1 MRTLRLVSVALLLI
15 VLSSTAPR
23 TAAPDTTTPRG
34 DGPVKLVLLIAVD
47 QFRYDYLT
55 RFRTEYN
62 AGLNRLLTDGADFT
76 NAFLEHYPTV
86 TAVGHSTMMT
96 GATPSVSGIVGNDW
110 YERSLGKSVTSVD
123 DPDTQLVGGNGVGSS
138 PHRMLVDTVG
148 DELKSASRALA
159 GSEQA
164 PKVFG
169 LSLKDRAAVLPAG
182 HMANAAFWLDTT
194 AGNFV
199 TSTYYC
205 KDLPPWVAAFNAKK
219 IPDTYAGK
227 AWTYLDPSAG
237 AGHTLP
243 PLGQALYGAVYGSP
257 FGNDLLEAFAEAALQ
272 GEKLGQRGVTDILTV
287 SFSSNDAVGHAYGP
301 DSPEVHDIAVRTD
314 RVLGQL
320 LAKVDALVGLD
331 HTIVVLTADHGVAPL
346 PELQQSRH
354 LPGGR
359 YKGEDLFNPI
369 QDALTAKYGA
379 GKWIVATAGT
389 SPYLNDALIAEK
401 KLDPVEVRKVAAAA
415 AATAPRVARVYT
427 RDQILAGQIPN
438 DVIGRRIMRGEHL
451 TRSGDIEV
459 ILDPYWM
466 RAGGGTTHGTPY
478 AYDAHIPLVFMG
490 PGIKAG
496 HYDGNVALNDLAP
509 TLATMLSVETPGGS
523 QGRVLTEMLAPAP
536 ADHVSSTR

>member
-1 MRTLRLVSVALLLI
+1 MRTLRLLAAVLLLF
-15 VLSSTAPR
+15 VLSSIAPR
-23 TAAPDTTTPRG
+23 TAAPDPPKH
-34 DGPVKLVLLIAVD
+34 DPAVKLVLLIAID

-55 RFRTEYN
+55 RFRSEYT
-62 AGLNRLLTDGADFT
+62 AGFDRLLTNGADFT

-86 TAVGHSTMMT
+86 TAVGHSTMLT

-110 YERSLGKSVTSVD
+110 YERGLGKSVTSVD
-123 DPDTQLVGGNGVGSS
+123 DPDTQLVGGTGAGSS

-148 DELKSASRALA
+148 DELKSASRAPA
-159 GSEQA
+159 ASEQA

-199 TSTYYC
+199 TSTYYR
-205 KDLPPWVAAFNAKK
+205 KDLPSWVVDFNAKK
-219 IPDTYAGK
+219 MADGYAGK
-227 AWTYLDPSAG
+227 PWTYLDPSTG
-237 AGHTLP
+237 AGHAMP

-257 FGNDLLEAFAEAALQ
+257 FGNELLEAFAEAALQ
-272 GEKLGQRGVTDILTV
+272 AEKLGQRGVTDVLTV
-287 SFSSNDAVGHAYGP
+287 SFSSNDAVGHSYGP
-301 DSPEVHDIAVRTD
+301 DSPEVHDISVRTD
-314 RVLGQL
+314 RVIGQF

-346 PELQQSRH
+346 PEVQQARH

-359 YKGEDLFNPI
+359 YNGDDLFTPI
-369 QDALTAKYGA
+369 ETALSAKYGP

-438 DVIGRRIMRGEHL
+438 DRIGQRILRGEHL

-466 RAGGGTTHGTPY
+466 RAGRGTTHGTPY

-509 TLATMLSVETPGGS
+509 TLATMIAVETPGGS